1 MSNPPVSVGDHINI
15 RLDSLAVGGEAVGRH
30 EGMAVFALWGCPGDF
45 AEVEITEVV
54 RTFARGVVRR
64 VIEPSDQRVEAP
76 CPHFGDCGG
85 CQIQHLSYAE
95 QLKQKTA
102 MVKDALA
109 RIAGLPEIEVADTWG
124 MEKPWCYRNRAEYH
138 AKLNEAGDLTLGFSR
153 HHSHD
158 IVTLTECNL
167 QHQLSE
173 RIRKA
178 VVKLMATVAQSPTE
192 RAALLG
198 VETLVS
204 FSTGHGLVTLICDGR
219 PPFVESLAEGLRL
232 EVAGLVGV
240 LAARRR
246 GHAAHRSPAELVWGE
261 DHIIE
266 EIAGGQY
273 RVSADSF
280 FQNNPAQASRM
291 VKLVQEWAG
300 VEKGESILDLYSGV
314 GTFLLPLSRG
324 ARRGTGVEE
333 SSSAVGD
340 ARANVRAWGL
350 RNVTLYERKVERL
363 LPRLV
368 EAGNRRA
375 GRDQRALQNNADL
388 IILDP
393 PRKGC
398 GPIVTAY
405 VVKLKPRRIILVSCH
420 PATLARDLKSLAEHG
435 YPCHRIQPIDMFPQ
449 TWHVEAVGV
458 CERVDNL
465 LLYKVGA
472 HSSAPLQGRP
482 QDSITPNYNPAI
494 NSHTESSAPGRP
506 SCPKSG

>member
-1 MSNPPVSVGDHINI
+1 MSNLPVNIGDVITI

-30 EGMAVFALWGCPGDF
+30 EGMAVFALWGCPGDL

-64 VIEPSDQRVEAP
+64 VVEPSGQRVEAP

-85 CQIQHLSYAE
+85 CQIQHLAYAE
-95 QLKQKTA
+95 QLRQKTA
-102 MVKDALA
+102 MVKDALF
-109 RIAGLPEIEVADTWG
+109 RIGGLPEVGVADTWG
-124 MEKPWCYRNRAEYH
+124 MEKPWFYRNRAEYH
-138 AKLNEAGDLTLGFSR
+138 ANVNEAGDFVLGFAR

-158 IVTLTECNL
+158 IVELTECNL
-167 QHQLSE
+167 QHPLSE

-178 VVKLMATVAQSPTE
+178 VAKLMATVAQSPTE

-204 FSTGHGLVTLICDGR
+204 FATGHGLVTLICDGR

-232 EVAGLVGV
+232 EVAGLAGV

-261 DHIIE
+261 GHIVE
-266 EIAGGQY
+266 EIVGGQY

-280 FQNNPAQASRM
+280 FQSNPTQAGRM
-291 VKLVQEWAG
+291 VGLVREWAG
-300 VEKGESILDLYSGV
+300 VEKGESVLDLYSGV

-333 SSSAVGD
+333 SVSAVGD

-375 GRDQRALQNNADL
+375 GSSAKRTANRDQQVRQSRSDV
-388 IILDP
+388 IVLDP

-405 VVKLKPRRIILVSCH
+405 VAKLRPRRIVLVSCH

-435 YPCHRIQPIDMFPQ
+435 YPCRRLQPVDMFPQ

-458 CERVDNL
+458 CERADNRL
-465 LLYKVGA
+465 
-472 HSSAPLQGRP
+472 
-482 QDSITPNYNPAI
+482 
-494 NSHTESSAPGRP
+494 
-506 SCPKSG
+506 PKQQK